1 MQQQA
6 EEVCVPWSWP
16 ELVAV
21 REAIELTPDFSG
33 RDEVRAALALR
44 TPAAQH
50 RDVKL
55 DATLAERLAAN
66 LLALD
71 LQTVVAKS
79 KLLRA
84 LRETDRR

>member
-1 MQQQA
+1 VQQR
-6 EEVCVPWSWP
+6 EEVSVPWSWP

-21 REAIELTPDFSG
+21 REAIELTPEFAG
-33 RDEVRAALALR
+33 RDEIRAALATR
-44 TPAAQH
+44 SPATQH
-50 RDVKL
+50 RDVML
-55 DATLAERLAAN
+55 DVDVAERLAAN

-84 LRETDRR
+84 LREGERG

>member
-1 MQQQA
+1 VQQR
-6 EEVCVPWSWP
+6 EEVSVPWSWP

-21 REAIELTPDFSG
+21 REAIELTPEFAG
-33 RDEVRAALALR
+33 RDEVRTVLAARA
-44 TPAAQH
+44 PATQH
-50 RDVKL
+50 RDVTP
-55 DATLAERLAAN
+55 DVELAERLAAN

-84 LRETDRR
+84 LRET

>member
-1 MQQQA
+1 VQQR
-6 EEVCVPWSWP
+6 EEVSVPWSWP

-21 REAIELTPDFSG
+21 REAIELTPEFAG
-33 RDEVRAALALR
+33 RDEIRAALAAR
-44 TPAAQH
+44 SPSTQH
-50 RDVKL
+50 RDVML
-55 DATLAERLAAN
+55 DVDVAERLAAN

-84 LRETDRR
+84 LRETERG

>member
-1 MQQQA
+1 MQR
-6 EEVCVPWSWP
+6 EEVSVPWSWP

-21 REAIELTPDFSG
+21 REAIELTPEFAG
-33 RDEVRAALALR
+33 RDEIRAALAAR
-44 TPAAQH
+44 SPATQH
-50 RDVKL
+50 RDVTL
-55 DATLAERLAAN
+55 DVDLAERLVAN

-84 LRETDRR
+84 LREWERG

>member
-1 MQQQA
+1 MQQRQ
-6 EEVCVPWSWP
+6 EVTVPWSWP

-21 REAIELTPDFSG
+21 REAIELSPEVGG
-33 RDEVRAALALR
+33 RDEVRAALGAR
-44 TPAAQH
+44 SPATQH
-50 RDVKL
+50 RDVTL
-55 DATLAERLAAN
+55 DVELAERLAAN

-84 LRETDRR
+84 LRESERG

>member
-1 MQQQA
+1 VQQR
-6 EEVCVPWSWP
+6 EEVSVPWSWP

-21 REAIELTPDFSG
+21 REAIELTPEFAR
-33 RDEVRAALALR
+33 RDEIRAALAAR
-44 TPAAQH
+44 SPATQH
-50 RDVKL
+50 RDVTL
-55 DATLAERLAAN
+55 DVDLAERLAAN

-84 LRETDRR
+84 LREGERG

>member
-1 MQQQA
+1 VQQR
-6 EEVCVPWSWP
+6 EEVSVPWSWP

-21 REAIELTPDFSG
+21 REAIELTPEFAG
-33 RDEVRAALALR
+33 RDEIRTALAAR
-44 TPAAQH
+44 SPATQH
-50 RDVKL
+50 RDVTL
-55 DATLAERLAAN
+55 DVDLAERLAAN

-84 LRETDRR
+84 LRETERH

>member
-1 MQQQA
+1 M
-6 EEVCVPWSWP
+6 PWSWP

-21 REAIELTPDFSG
+21 REAIELTPEFTG
-33 RDEVRAALALR
+33 REEIRAALTAR
-44 TPAAQH
+44 TPATQH
-50 RDVKL
+50 RDVTL
-55 DATLAERLAAN
+55 DVELAERLAAN

-84 LRETDRR
+84 LRET

>member
-1 MQQQA
+1 VQQR
-6 EEVCVPWSWP
+6 EEVSVPWSWP

-21 REAIELTPDFSG
+21 REAIELTPEFAG
-33 RDEVRAALALR
+33 RDEIRAALAAR
-44 TPAAQH
+44 APATQH
-50 RDVKL
+50 RDVTL
-55 DATLAERLAAN
+55 DVDLAERLAAN

-84 LRETDRR
+84 LREGERG

>member
-1 MQQQA
+1 MQQR
-6 EEVCVPWSWP
+6 EDVSVPWSWP

-21 REAIELTPDFSG
+21 REAIELTPEFAG
-33 RDEVRAALALR
+33 RDEIRAALAAR
-44 TPAAQH
+44 SPATQH
-50 RDVKL
+50 RNVTLDV
-55 DATLAERLAAN
+55 DLAERLVAN

-84 LRETDRR
+84 LREGERG

>member
-1 MQQQA
+1 MQQR
-6 EEVCVPWSWP
+6 EEVSIPWSWP

-21 REAIELTPDFSG
+21 REAIELTPEFTG
-33 RDEVRAALALR
+33 RDEVRAALAAR
-44 TPAAQH
+44 APATQH
-50 RDVKL
+50 RDVTL
-55 DATLAERLAAN
+55 DVELAERLAAN

-84 LRETDRR
+84 LREAECA

>member
-1 MQQQA
+1 VQQR
-6 EEVCVPWSWP
+6 EEVSVPWSWP

-21 REAIELTPDFSG
+21 REAIELTPEFNG
-33 RDEVRAALALR
+33 RDEVRAALGAR
-44 TPAAQH
+44 SPATQH
-50 RDVKL
+50 RDVTL
-55 DATLAERLAAN
+55 DLELAERLAAN

-84 LRETDRR
+84 LREAERS

>member
-1 MQQQA
+1 MQQR
-6 EEVCVPWSWP
+6 EEVSVPWSWP

-21 REAIELTPDFSG
+21 REAIELTPEFAR
-33 RDEVRAALALR
+33 RDEIRAALAAR
-44 TPAAQH
+44 SPATQH
-50 RDVKL
+50 RDVTL
-55 DATLAERLAAN
+55 DVDLAERLAAN

-84 LRETDRR
+84 LREGERG

>member
-1 MQQQA
+1 M
-6 EEVCVPWSWP
+6 PWSWP

-33 RDEVRAALALR
+33 RDEVRAALAAR
-44 TPAAQH
+44 APATQH
-50 RDVKL
+50 RDVML
-55 DATLAERLAAN
+55 DAAVAEQLASN

-84 LRETDRR
+84 LRATE

>member
-1 MQQQA
+1 M
-6 EEVCVPWSWP
+6 PWSWP

-21 REAIELTPDFSG
+21 REAIEVTPEFMG
-33 RDEVRAALALR
+33 RDDVRAALAAR
-44 TPAAQH
+44 APATQH
-50 RDVKL
+50 RDVTL
-55 DATLAERLAAN
+55 DVEVAERLAAN

-84 LRETDRR
+84 LRETDRA

>member
-1 MQQQA
+1 MQQR
-6 EEVCVPWSWP
+6 EEVSVPWSWP

-21 REAIELTPDFSG
+21 REAIELTPEFAR
-33 RDEVRAALALR
+33 RDEIRAALAAR
-44 TPAAQH
+44 SPATQH
-50 RDVKL
+50 RDVTL
-55 DATLAERLAAN
+55 DVDLAERLAAN

-84 LRETDRR
+84 LRDGERG

>member
-1 MQQQA
+1 VQQR
-6 EEVCVPWSWP
+6 EDVSVPWSWP

-21 REAIELTPDFSG
+21 REAIELTPEFTG
-33 RDEVRAALALR
+33 REDIRAALAAR
-44 TPAAQH
+44 MPATQH
-50 RDVKL
+50 RDVTL
-55 DATLAERLAAN
+55 DVELAERLAAN

-84 LRETDRR
+84 LREN

>member
-1 MQQQA
+1 VQQR

-21 REAIELTPDFSG
+21 REAIELTPEFTG
-33 RDEVRAALALR
+33 RDEVRAALAAR
-44 TPAAQH
+44 AHATQH
-50 RDVKL
+50 RDVIL
-55 DATLAERLAAN
+55 DVELAERLAAN

-84 LRETDRR
+84 LREKERD

>member
-1 MQQQA
+1 VQQR
-6 EEVCVPWSWP
+6 EEVSVPWSWP

-21 REAIELTPDFSG
+21 REAIELTPEFAG
-33 RDEVRAALALR
+33 RDEIRAALAAR
-44 TPAAQH
+44 SPATQH
-50 RDVKL
+50 RNVTLDV
-55 DATLAERLAAN
+55 DLAERLAAN

-84 LRETDRR
+84 LREGERG